1 MQVLSGARSKT
12 LSVSRPLAGILFFS
26 ALAGCSLVEDRSE
39 RYVSAPEGEMI
50 EVPEGAD
57 ASRIGQAMPI
67 RNISTSDTRRYY
79 PSELPAP
86 PDMTSEILDENYVIE
101 ELDGRAWL
109 LVNEVPGQLWP
120 AVSAWMN
127 ETRLGVAEQ
136 SPQAGVLQSELANF
150 SKRSRDLLGLPGA
163 PSADEDRVVVQARLT
178 PGVRRK
184 TTEIR
189 VRKLTLDDSPEGLL
203 PWNEQTSV
211 SDRALAQQKELLSGL
226 STFLQG
232 RENSKSVSRAA
243 SDMISRPQ
251 VSLMKHNDVPLAMR
265 IELGYD
271 RAWAELSRS
280 LEASDVAV
288 VDMNREEGWFRV
300 DFRTADERGGGWLSS
315 LGSSPELVHTHT
327 VDVKGGAD
335 AVLVTVDRSDDYTGD
350 HSSGDLLT
358 LLFDD
363 LN

>member
-50 EVPEGAD
+50 QVPEGAD

-79 PSELPAP
+79 PSELPTP

-127 ETRLGVAEQ
+127 ETGLGVAEQ

-150 SKRSRDLLGLPGA
+150 SKR
-163 PSADEDRVVVQARLT
+163 
-178 PGVRRK
+178 K
-184 TTEIR
+184 
-189 VRKLTLDDSPEGLL
+189 
-203 PWNEQTSV
+203 W
-211 SDRALAQQKELLSGL
+211 
-226 STFLQG
+226 
-232 RENSKSVSRAA
+232 
-243 SDMISRPQ
+243 
-251 VSLMKHNDVPLAMR
+251 
-265 IELGYD
+265 
-271 RAWAELSRS
+271 ELSK
-280 LEASDVAV
+280 A
-288 VDMNREEGWFRV
+288 
-300 DFRTADERGGGWLSS
+300 LS
-315 LGSSPELVHTHT
+315 
-327 VDVKGGAD
+327 
-335 AVLVTVDRSDDYTGD
+335 R
-350 HSSGDLLT
+350 
-358 LLFDD
+358 
-363 LN
+363 